1 MTSDRITMLTT
12 LLLTTLPFQVQAATL
27 DRARAA
33 FEKGAYKEVV
43 ELAKGGASETDAP
56 RLAYLAGEAQL
67 VLGAPSEAEASFRAV
82 LAKRPQALPAQVGL
96 GRALYEQQRFDEAGR
111 TLEAALKTDPKDVGA
126 LTAHGLLASLLG
138 RSDEA
143 KKELA
148 RAYELD
154 PKNPLTVRGYVE
166 VLLRVDDTPGA
177 ANVIESFSKA
187 APKHPLG
194 PFLMGWTME
203 LDGEDEGAI
212 EQYQQ
217 ALARD
222 PNFLDAHKN
231 LAILCHTLS
240 NTYQIRERVE
250 LAYAHYQKYFELG
263 GRDAELKTMFASL
276 LAFKEQILGAEK

>member
-1 MTSDRITMLTT
+1 MLTA
-12 LLLTTLPFQVQAATL
+12 LLLTTLPFQAQTATL
-27 DRARAA
+27 EKARIA

-43 ELAKGGASETDAP
+43 ELAKGAVSEADAP

-67 VLGAPSEAEASFRAV
+67 VLGTPSEAEASFRAV

-96 GRALYEQQRFDEAGR
+96 GRALSEQQRFDEAGK

-138 RSDEA
+138 RGEDA

-187 APKHPLG
+187 APRHPLG
-194 PFLMGWTME
+194 PFLMAWTME
-203 LDGEDEGAI
+203 IEGEDEAAL
-212 EQYQQ
+212 EQYQM
-217 ALARD
+217 ALERD

-240 NTYQIRERVE
+240 NTYKVKERVE
-250 LAYAHYQKYFELG
+250 LAYAHYQKYFDLG
-263 GRDAELKTMFASL
+263 GKDAELKTMFESL
-276 LAFKEQILGAEK
+276 VAYKAQILGAGK